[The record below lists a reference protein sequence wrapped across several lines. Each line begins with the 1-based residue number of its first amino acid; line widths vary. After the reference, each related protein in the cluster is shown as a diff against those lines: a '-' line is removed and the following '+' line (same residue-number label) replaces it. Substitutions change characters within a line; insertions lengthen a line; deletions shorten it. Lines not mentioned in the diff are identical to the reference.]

1 MIKIRR
7 AFFPGGAG
15 GDADNAYRK
24 KMVMVVDV
32 LRGQAGQVMR
42 CLGKGH
48 NERIYHNALITAL
61 NRRGVLHRSE
71 VACPI
76 WFMGECIGMGRA
88 DLVID
93 DVVVEIKANRL
104 APKETSA
111 QLQKYLVSLSK
122 AERRTFRGIVL
133 NFNQKSGGVDILEE
147 VCEQVESHLF
157 KRSLEAGPSR
167 LSEFAYSKRRKT

>member
-1 MIKIRR
+1 
-7 AFFPGGAG
+7 
-15 GDADNAYRK
+15 
-24 KMVMVVDV
+24 MVAVVDI
-32 LRGQAGQVMR
+32 LRGQAGHVMR

-71 VACPI
+71 VACP
-76 WFMGECIGMGRA
+76 ECIGMGRA

-111 QLQKYLVSLSK
+111 QLQKYLVSLAK
-122 AERRTFRGIVL
+122 AERRTFRGVVL

-147 VCEQVESHLF
+147 VCERTESHLF
-157 KRSLEAGPSR
+157 KRSLEPGPSR
-167 LSEFAYSKRRKT
+167 LAEFAFAKRRKT

>member
-1 MIKIRR
+1 M
-7 AFFPGGAG
+7 
-15 GDADNAYRK
+15 
-24 KMVMVVDV
+24 
-32 LRGQAGQVMR
+32 
-42 CLGKGH
+42 
-48 NERIYHNALITAL
+48 
-61 NRRGVLHRSE
+61 
-71 VACPI
+71 
-76 WFMGECIGMGRA
+76 
-88 DLVID
+88 
-93 DVVVEIKANRL
+93 

-167 LSEFAYSKRRKT
+167 LSECAYSKRRKT

>member
-1 MIKIRR
+1 
-7 AFFPGGAG
+7 
-15 GDADNAYRK
+15 
-24 KMVMVVDV
+24 MVVAVDV
-32 LRGQAGQVMR
+32 LRGQAGHVMR

-48 NERIYHNALITAL
+48 SERIYHNALITAL
-61 NRRGVLHRSE
+61 NRHGILHRSE

-93 DVVVEIKANRL
+93 DVVVEIKANRSS
-104 APKETSA
+104 PKETSA

-122 AERRTFRGIVL
+122 AERRVFRGLVL

-147 VCEQVESHLF
+147 GMSERVESKLF
-157 KRSLEAGPSR
+157 KRSLDGGGPSSR
-167 LSEFAYSKRRKT
+167 LADLGFAKRRKV

>member
-1 MIKIRR
+1 
-7 AFFPGGAG
+7 
-15 GDADNAYRK
+15 
-24 KMVMVVDV
+24 MVVVLDV
-32 LRGQAGQVMR
+32 IRGQAGHVMR

-48 NERIYHNALITAL
+48 SERIYHSALITSL
-61 NRRGVLHRSE
+61 NRHGVMHRSE

-122 AERRTFRGIVL
+122 AERKTYRGIVL
-133 NFNQKSGGVDILEE
+133 NFNQKNGCVDLLEE
-147 VCEQVESHLF
+147 TCEQAVVSHIF
-157 KRSLEAGPSR
+157 KRSLEGEASAR
-167 LSEFAYSKRRKT
+167 VSETQYAKRRRV

>member
-1 MIKIRR
+1 MVASYTLFPR
-7 AFFPGGAG
+7 ASTH
-15 GDADNAYRK
+15 N
-24 KMVMVVDV
+24 KMVGAIDV
-32 LRGQAGQVMR
+32 LRGQANHVMR

-61 NRRGVLHRSE
+61 NRRGVMHRSE

-93 DVVVEIKANRL
+93 DVIVEIKANRL
-104 APKETSA
+104 PPKETSA
-111 QLQKYLVSLSK
+111 QLQKYLSSLAK
-122 AERRTFRGIVL
+122 AERRTFRGVVL

-147 VCEQVESHLF
+147 MCEKARSESVLF
-157 KRSLEAGPSR
+157 KRSLEGGASR
-167 LSEFAYSKRRKT
+167 LDQLAYVKRRRTT